1 MSEEKPKKEIPPD
14 IIDLLGKTTLPP
26 SYYKLFPYMGA
37 ERIMNSREAAKYLG
51 ISKVTLYKLI
61 KNGTIPAKRIG
72 KEWRLAKT
80 ALDEIIREGEK

>member
-1 MSEEKPKKEIPPD
+1 MSEEKPKKERSLD
-14 IIDLLGKTTLPP
+14 MTDLLGKTTLPP
-26 SYYKLFPYMGA
+26 LFPYMGI
-37 ERIMNSREAAKYLG
+37 ERIMNTREAAKYLG

-80 ALDEIIREGEK
+80 ALDEIIRRGEK